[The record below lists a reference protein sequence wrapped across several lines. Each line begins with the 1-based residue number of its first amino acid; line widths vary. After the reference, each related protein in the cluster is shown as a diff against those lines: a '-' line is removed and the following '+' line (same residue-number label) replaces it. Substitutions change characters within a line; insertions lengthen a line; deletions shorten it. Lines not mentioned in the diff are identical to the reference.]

1 MQHDLLAASKIIQ
14 EVVQGKNIEKLF
26 NQYIGKNHNISLVKD
41 IVYGSI
47 RDIYLNEYFL
57 NKLISVELKNLD
69 IKYLLLNAF
78 YQLSNQSIKSFTI
91 VNENVKA
98 AKLINNKFSGLV
110 NGVLRNFLRK
120 KPEFQDPFELRLKYS
135 YPEWWVEKLKNQYPQ
150 DYEAI
155 LKIGN
160 TRAPIFLRVNV
171 KKITHTDYIN
181 QLEKN
186 NIKYELILDKNYI
199 QINESINVQNLP
211 GFVEG
216 LIYIQDPAA
225 QLAIN
230 FLDLKND
237 LKILDLCAAPGG
249 KATHILERFNVLLDC
264 YDINE
269 ERLSLIRDNLNRL
282 GLQANILSQLKTS
295 HQYDRI
301 LIDAPCSG
309 SGVVRRNVDI
319 KIMRREEDIKK
330 FQNQQMQLLRQGW
343 SHLKKNGKLLYITCS
358 IFNDENEDVIRLFL
372 KKHTDVTLEKIHIP
386 KDFSFIDSQLIPN
399 SNHDGLFFQLLTK
412 N

>member
-330 FQNQQMQLLRQGW
+330 FQNQQMQLLEQGW

>member
-14 EVVQGKNIEKLF
+14 EVVHGKNIEKLF

-57 NKLISVELKNLD
+57 NKLIPVELKNLD

-120 KPEFQDPFELRLKYS
+120 KPEFEEPFDLRLKYS

-150 DYEAI
+150 AYEAI

-171 KKITHTDYIN
+171 KKITHVDYITL
-181 QLEKN
+181 LEKN

-282 GLQANILSQLKTS
+282 GLEANILSHLKTS

-330 FQNQQMQLLRQGW
+330 FQNQQMQLLEQGW

-372 KKHTDVTLEKIHIP
+372 KKHTDVTLEKTHIP

>member
-26 NQYIGKNHNISLVKD
+26 NQYIGKKHNISLVKD

-120 KPEFQDPFELRLKYS
+120 KPEFQDPFDLRLKYS

-330 FQNQQMQLLRQGW
+330 FQNQQMQLLEQGW

>member
-120 KPEFQDPFELRLKYS
+120 KPEFQDPFDLRLRYS

-230 FLDLKND
+230 FLDLRND

-330 FQNQQMQLLRQGW
+330 FQNQQMQLLEQGW

-372 KKHTDVTLEKIHIP
+372 KKHTDVTLEKIHIL

>member
-1 MQHDLLAASKIIQ
+1 MQHDLLAASKIIK

-120 KPEFQDPFELRLKYS
+120 KPEFEDPFDLRLKYS

-150 DYEAI
+150 AYEAI

-330 FQNQQMQLLRQGW
+330 FQNQQMQLLEQGW

-372 KKHTDVTLEKIHIP
+372 KKHTDVTLEKTHIP

>member
-120 KPEFQDPFELRLKYS
+120 KPEFQDPFELRFKYS

-330 FQNQQMQLLRQGW
+330 FQKQQMQLLEQGW

>member
-135 YPEWWVEKLKNQYPQ
+135 YPEWWVEKLKNQYAQ
-150 DYEAI
+150 DCEAI

-330 FQNQQMQLLRQGW
+330 FQNQQMQLLEQGW

>member
-171 KKITHTDYIN
+171 KKITHVDYITL
-181 QLEKN
+181 LEKN

-330 FQNQQMQLLRQGW
+330 FQNQQMQLLEQGW

>member
-110 NGVLRNFLRK
+110 NGVLRNFVRK
-120 KPEFQDPFELRLKYS
+120 KPEFQDPFELRFKYS

-330 FQNQQMQLLRQGW
+330 FQNQQMQLLEQGW

>member
-14 EVVQGKNIEKLF
+14 EVVHGKNIEKLF

-57 NKLISVELKNLD
+57 NKLIPVELKNLD

-120 KPEFQDPFELRLKYS
+120 KPEFEDPFDLRIKYS

-150 DYEAI
+150 AYEAI

-171 KKITHTDYIN
+171 KKITHVDYITL
-181 QLEKN
+181 LEKN

-282 GLQANILSQLKTS
+282 GLEANILSHLKTS

-330 FQNQQMQLLRQGW
+330 FQKQQMQLLEQGW

-372 KKHTDVTLEKIHIP
+372 KKHTDVTLEKTHIP

>member
-1 MQHDLLAASKIIQ
+1 MQYDLLAASKIIQ

-110 NGVLRNFLRK
+110 NGVLRNFVRK

-186 NIKYELILDKNYI
+186 NINYELILDKNYI

-330 FQNQQMQLLRQGW
+330 FQNQQMQLLGQGW

-372 KKHTDVTLEKIHIP
+372 KKHTDVTLEKIHIL

>member
-14 EVVQGKNIEKLF
+14 EVVHGKNIEKLF

-57 NKLISVELKNLD
+57 NKLIPVELKNLD

-120 KPEFQDPFELRLKYS
+120 KPEFEDPFDLRIKYS

-150 DYEAI
+150 AYEAI

-171 KKITHTDYIN
+171 KKITHVDYITL
-181 QLEKN
+181 LEKN
-186 NIKYELILDKNYI
+186 NIKYELILNKNYI

-282 GLQANILSQLKTS
+282 GLEANILSHLKTS

-330 FQNQQMQLLRQGW
+330 FQKQQMQLLEQGW

-372 KKHTDVTLEKIHIP
+372 KKHTDVTLEKTHIP

>member
-14 EVVQGKNIEKLF
+14 EVVHGKNIEKLF

-57 NKLISVELKNLD
+57 NKLIPVELKNLD

-120 KPEFQDPFELRLKYS
+120 KPEFEEPFDLRIKYS

-150 DYEAI
+150 AYEAI

-171 KKITHTDYIN
+171 KKITHVDYITL
-181 QLEKN
+181 LEKN

-282 GLQANILSQLKTS
+282 GLEANILSYLKTS
-295 HQYDRI
+295 QQYDRI

-309 SGVVRRNVDI
+309 SGVVRRNIDI

-330 FQNQQMQLLRQGW
+330 FQNQQMQLLEQGW

-372 KKHTDVTLEKIHIP
+372 KKHTDVTLEKTHIP

-399 SNHDGLFFQLLTK
+399 SNHDGLFFQLLKK

>member
-57 NKLISVELKNLD
+57 NKLIQVELKNLD

-110 NGVLRNFLRK
+110 NGVLRNFVRK

-330 FQNQQMQLLRQGW
+330 FQKQQMQLLEQGW

>member
-14 EVVQGKNIEKLF
+14 EVVHGKNIEKLF

-57 NKLISVELKNLD
+57 NKLIPVELKNLD

-120 KPEFQDPFELRLKYS
+120 KPEFEDPFDLRIKYS

-150 DYEAI
+150 AYEAI

-171 KKITHTDYIN
+171 KKITHVDYISL
-181 QLEKN
+181 LEKN

-282 GLQANILSQLKTS
+282 GLEANILSHLKTS

-330 FQNQQMQLLRQGW
+330 FQNQQMQLLEQGW

-372 KKHTDVTLEKIHIP
+372 KKHTDVTLEKTHIP

>member
-14 EVVQGKNIEKLF
+14 EVVGGKNIEKLF
-26 NQYIGKNHNISLVKD
+26 NQHIGKKHNISLVKD

-78 YQLSNQSIKSFTI
+78 YQLNNQSIKTFTV

-98 AKLINNKFSGLV
+98 AKLINNKFTGLV
-110 NGVLRNFLRK
+110 NGVLRNFLRRRID
-120 KPEFQDPFELRLKYS
+120 FQAPLDLSLKYS
-135 YPEWWVEKLKNQYPQ
+135 YPEWWVKKLKVQYPH

-160 TRAPIFLRVNV
+160 TRAPVFLRVNV
-171 KKITHTDYIN
+171 KKITHSDYIN
-181 QLEKN
+181 LLEKN
-186 NIKYELILDKNYI
+186 NIKFVLIIDKNYI
-199 QINESINVQNLP
+199 QINESVNVKNLP
-211 GFVEG
+211 GFFEG

-230 FLDLKND
+230 FLDLKKD

-269 ERLSLIRDNLNRL
+269 ERLSLIRHNLNRL
-282 GLQANILSQLKTS
+282 DLKANIISQLKTS
-295 HQYDRI
+295 YQYDRI

-309 SGVVRRNVDI
+309 S
-319 KIMRREEDIKK
+319 
-330 FQNQQMQLLRQGW
+330 
-343 SHLKKNGKLLYITCS
+343 
-358 IFNDENEDVIRLFL
+358 
-372 KKHTDVTLEKIHIP
+372 
-386 KDFSFIDSQLIPN
+386 
-399 SNHDGLFFQLLTK
+399 
-412 N
+412 

>member
-98 AKLINNKFSGLV
+98 AKLINNKFTGLV

-120 KPEFQDPFELRLKYS
+120 KPEFQDPFDLRLKYS

>member
-120 KPEFQDPFELRLKYS
+120 KPEFQDPFDLRLKYS

-330 FQNQQMQLLRQGW
+330 FQNQQMQLLEQGW

-399 SNHDGLFFQLLTK
+399 SNHDGLFFQLVTK

>member
-110 NGVLRNFLRK
+110 NGVLRNFVRK

-135 YPEWWVEKLKNQYPQ
+135 YPEWWVEKLKNQYAQ

-330 FQNQQMQLLRQGW
+330 FQNQQMQLLEQGW

>member
-57 NKLISVELKNLD
+57 NKLIPVELKNLD

-120 KPEFQDPFELRLKYS
+120 KPEFQDPFDLRLKYS

-150 DYEAI
+150 GYEAI

-330 FQNQQMQLLRQGW
+330 FQNQQMQLLEQGW

-372 KKHTDVTLEKIHIP
+372 KKHTDVTLEKIHIL

>member
-186 NIKYELILDKNYI
+186 NINYELILDKNYI

-330 FQNQQMQLLRQGW
+330 FQNQQMQLLEQGW

>member
-98 AKLINNKFSGLV
+98 AKLINNKFTGLV

-120 KPEFQDPFELRLKYS
+120 KPEFQDPFELRFKYS

-160 TRAPIFLRVNV
+160 TRASIFIRVNV

-186 NIKYELILDKNYI
+186 NINYELILDKNYI

-330 FQNQQMQLLRQGW
+330 FQNQQMQLLEQGW

>member
-26 NQYIGKNHNISLVKD
+26 NQYISKNHNISLVKD

-47 RDIYLNEYFL
+47 RDVYLNEYFL

-330 FQNQQMQLLRQGW
+330 FQNQQMQLLEQGW

>member
-330 FQNQQMQLLRQGW
+330 FQKQQMQLLEQGW

-358 IFNDENEDVIRLFL
+358 IFNDENEDVIRLFF
-372 KKHTDVTLEKIHIP
+372 KKHTDVTLEKTHIP

>member
-120 KPEFQDPFELRLKYS
+120 KPEFQDPFDLRLKYS

-330 FQNQQMQLLRQGW
+330 FQNQQMQLLEQGW

>member
-14 EVVQGKNIEKLF
+14 EVVHGKNIEKLF

-120 KPEFQDPFELRLKYS
+120 KPEFQDPFELRFKYS

-330 FQNQQMQLLRQGW
+330 FQNQQMQLLEQGW

>member
-47 RDIYLNEYFL
+47 RDLYLNEYFL

-120 KPEFQDPFELRLKYS
+120 KPEFQDPFDLRLKYS

-249 KATHILERFNVLLDC
+249 KATHILEQFNVSLDC
-264 YDINE
+264 YDIDE
-269 ERLSLIRDNLNRL
+269 ERLFLVRDNLTRL
-282 GLQANILSQLKTS
+282 GLQANILRQLKTS

-330 FQNQQMQLLRQGW
+330 FQKQQMQLLEQGW

>member
-120 KPEFQDPFELRLKYS
+120 KPEFQDPFDLRLKYS

-186 NIKYELILDKNYI
+186 NIKYELILDKKYI

-330 FQNQQMQLLRQGW
+330 FQNQQMQLLEQGW

-372 KKHTDVTLEKIHIP
+372 KKHTDVTLEKIHIL

>member
-14 EVVQGKNIEKLF
+14 EVVHGKNIEKLF
-26 NQYIGKNHNISLVKD
+26 NQYIVKNHNISLVKD

-57 NKLISVELKNLD
+57 NKLIPVELKNLD

-120 KPEFQDPFELRLKYS
+120 KPEFEDPFDLRIKYS

-150 DYEAI
+150 AYEAI

-171 KKITHTDYIN
+171 KKITHVDYITL
-181 QLEKN
+181 LEKN

-282 GLQANILSQLKTS
+282 GLEANILSHLKTS

-319 KIMRREEDIKK
+319 KIMRKEEDIKK
-330 FQNQQMQLLRQGW
+330 FQKQQMQLLEQGW

-372 KKHTDVTLEKIHIP
+372 KKHTDVTLEKTHIP

>member
-120 KPEFQDPFELRLKYS
+120 KPEFQDPFELRFKYS

-330 FQNQQMQLLRQGW
+330 FQNQQMQLLEQGW

>member
-14 EVVQGKNIEKLF
+14 EVVHGKNIEKLF

-57 NKLISVELKNLD
+57 NKLIPVELKNLD

-120 KPEFQDPFELRLKYS
+120 KPEFEDPFDLRIKYS

-150 DYEAI
+150 AYETI

-171 KKITHTDYIN
+171 KKITHVDYITL
-181 QLEKN
+181 LEKN

-282 GLQANILSQLKTS
+282 GLEANILSHLKTS

-330 FQNQQMQLLRQGW
+330 FQKQQMQLLEQGW

-372 KKHTDVTLEKIHIP
+372 KKHTDVTLEKTHIP

>member
-26 NQYIGKNHNISLVKD
+26 NQYIGKNHNTSLVKD

-47 RDIYLNEYFL
+47 RDLYLNEYFL

-120 KPEFQDPFELRLKYS
+120 KPEFQDPFDLRLKYS

-330 FQNQQMQLLRQGW
+330 FQNQQMQLLEQGW

>member
-120 KPEFQDPFELRLKYS
+120 KPEFQDPFDLRLKYS

-171 KKITHTDYIN
+171 KKITHADYIN

-330 FQNQQMQLLRQGW
+330 FQNQQMQLLEQGW

>member
-186 NIKYELILDKNYI
+186 NIKYELILDKKYI

-282 GLQANILSQLKTS
+282 GLEANILSYLKTS
-295 HQYDRI
+295 QQYDRI

-330 FQNQQMQLLRQGW
+330 FQNQQMQLLEQGW

>member
-1 MQHDLLAASKIIQ
+1 MQYDLLAASKIIQ

-186 NIKYELILDKNYI
+186 NINYELILDKNYI

-330 FQNQQMQLLRQGW
+330 FQNQQMQLLEQGW

>member
-120 KPEFQDPFELRLKYS
+120 KPEFQDPFDLRLKYS

-186 NIKYELILDKNYI
+186 NIKYELILDKKYI

-330 FQNQQMQLLRQGW
+330 FQNQQMQLLEQGW

>member
-120 KPEFQDPFELRLKYS
+120 KPEFQDPFDLRLKYS

-282 GLQANILSQLKTS
+282 GLQANILSKLKTS

-330 FQNQQMQLLRQGW
+330 FQNQQMQLLEQGW